1 MHISILEHS
10 KSHIMSLVITH
21 GYLLTGTGSNLYVNN
36 LVRELAKV
44 GKEVNLLCQDFDPMA
59 IDFVNE
65 YYEFNTENTQYI
77 LKGEKAS
84 DFPGKVRVFKP
95 NLNGFLPVYV
105 YDHYEGYTV
114 KEFPDCSDEEVA
126 SYVTQNKNALELVV
140 KDFGVEVVNTNH
152 LVMFPH
158 IATLVKESTGVKH
171 LITVHGSAL
180 NFTVKKD
187 KRFEE
192 FAKSS
197 LIKADE
203 IIVDS
208 LHADDELKE
217 FLDEVNLS
225 ELKQKVEIIPAG
237 VDVTSFSLPTAQP
250 EEMIQEFQD
259 KIALKVSTSSGR
271 TTAQTEGILRQLG
284 SVEEVIAS
292 VNALRESYD
301 YRNVDQDVV
310 AKVETL
316 KDGSHRIMFVGKYL
330 WTKGLH
336 LIIFGIPKVLQQF
349 PKAKFVFVGF
359 GPYREPCEV
368 IINALASN
376 KLDELDEVLNAQNPL
391 FKGEEG
397 NVKLLQ
403 EILVQE
409 KQALSQIISNL
420 SFDIR
425 DNIVFTGIAEHKE
438 LVKLLPAM
446 DALIAPSVFPEAFGM
461 VAIEA
466 MACGVYPVLTYQS
479 AFKEISDEVIEA
491 VQDYPFKINKVFL
504 DENASDNIANNL
516 IEYFTYKASLST
528 DDFKSL
534 QTILRDVVMQNYS
547 WEGIAQKYLKAYGI

>member
-1 MHISILEHS
+1 
-10 KSHIMSLVITH
+10 MSLVITH

-65 YYEFNTENTQYI
+65 YYEFNQENTEYQ
-77 LKGEKAS
+77 LVGEKAS
-84 DFPGKVRVFKP
+84 PFPGKVRVFKP
-95 NLNGFLPVYV
+95 HLNGFLPVYV
-105 YDHYEGYTV
+105 YDHYEGYEV
-114 KEFPDCSDEEVA
+114 KEFPNCTDEEVA

-140 KDFGVEVVNTNH
+140 NDFGVKVVNTNH

-158 IATLVKESTGVKH
+158 IATLVKETTGIKH

-208 LHADDELKE
+208 LHADEELKE
-217 FLDEVNLS
+217 FLDDVNLS

-237 VDVTSFSLPTAQP
+237 VDVTSFSLPSAQP
-250 EEMIQEFQD
+250 ETMIQEFQD
-259 KIALKVSTSSGR
+259 LIALKVPNSKGR
-271 TTAQTEGILRQLG
+271 TTEQTKGVLHHNG
-284 SVEEVIAS
+284 TVEDVITA
-292 VNALRESYD
+292 VNKLREEYD
-301 YRNVDQDVV
+301 YRGVDQDVV
-310 AKVETL
+310 TKVETL
-316 KDGSHRIMFVGKYL
+316 KDGTHRIMFVGKYL

-336 LIIFGIPKVLQQF
+336 LIIFGIPKVLKQLS
-349 PKAKFVFVGF
+349 KAKFVFVGF

-368 IINALASN
+368 VINALAAN
-376 KLDELDEVLNAQNPL
+376 KLNELVAVLDAENPL

-397 NVKLLQ
+397 IVKLLK
-403 EILVQE
+403 EILLKE
-409 KQALSQIISNL
+409 KDTLSSIISEL
-420 SFDIR
+420 EFDIR

-491 VQDYPFKINKVFL
+491 VQNHPFQINKVLL
-504 DENASDNIANNL
+504 DDNASENIAQNL
-516 IEYFTYKASLST
+516 IEYFNYKSQLSAT
-528 DDFKSL
+528 EFTAL
-534 QTILRDVVMQNYS
+534 QNILRDVVMLNYS
-547 WEGIAQKYLKAYGI
+547 WEGICQKYLKVYGV

>member
-1 MHISILEHS
+1 
-10 KSHIMSLVITH
+10 MSLVITH

-65 YYEFNTENTQYI
+65 YYEFNTENTEYK
-77 LKGEKAS
+77 LVGEKS
-84 DFPGKVRVFKP
+84 SSFPGKVRVFKP

-105 YDHYEGYTV
+105 YDHYDGYEV
-114 KEFPDCSDEEVA
+114 KEFPSCTYEEVA

-140 KDFGVEVVNTNH
+140 VDFKVEVVNTNH

-158 IATLVKESTGVKH
+158 IATLVKETTGVRH

-192 FAKSS
+192 FAKNS
-197 LIKADE
+197 LVKADE

-208 LHADDELKE
+208 LHADNELKE
-217 FLDEVNLS
+217 FLDDVDLS
-225 ELKQKVEIIPAG
+225 YLKEKVEIIPAG
-237 VDVTSFSLPTAQP
+237 VDVTSFFLQTAP
-250 EEMIQEFQD
+250 AEEMIQDFQD
-259 KIALKVSTSSGR
+259 KIALKVLTSKGR
-271 TTAQTEGILRQLG
+271 TTEQTEGILNNEASVQEVIN
-284 SVEEVIAS
+284 SVEQ
-292 VNALRESYD
+292 LRADYD

-316 KDGSHRIMFVGKYL
+316 KDGTHRIMFVGKYL

-336 LIIFGIPKVLQQF
+336 LIIFGIPKVLKQF

-368 IINALASN
+368 VVNALAN
-376 KLDELDEVLNAQNPL
+376 NNLDQLEEVLKAQNPL

-403 EILVQE
+403 EILSQE
-409 KQALSQIISNL
+409 KETLTQIIDEL
-420 SFDIR
+420 GFDVR
-425 DNIVFTGIAEHKE
+425 QNILFTGIAEHKE
-438 LVKLLPAM
+438 LVSLLPAM

-479 AFKEISDEVIEA
+479 AFKEIDDEVIEA
-491 VQDYPFKINKVFL
+491 VKYYPFKINKVFL
-504 DENASDNIANNL
+504 DENSSENIAQNL
-516 IEYFTYKASLST
+516 IEYFNFKATLMPT
-528 DDFKSL
+528 EFIGFQKV
-534 QTILRDVVMQNYS
+534 LRSVVMENYS
-547 WEGIAQKYLKAYGI
+547 WEGICQKYLKAYNF

>member
-1 MHISILEHS
+1 
-10 KSHIMSLVITH
+10 MSLVITH

-65 YYEFNTENTQYI
+65 YYEFNTENTEYK
-77 LKGEKAS
+77 LVGEKS
-84 DFPGKVRVFKP
+84 SSFPGKVRVFKP

-105 YDHYEGYTV
+105 YDHYDGYEV
-114 KEFPDCSDEEVA
+114 KEFPSCTYEEVA

-140 KDFGVEVVNTNH
+140 VDFKVEVVNTNH

-158 IATLVKESTGVKH
+158 IATLVKETTGVRH

-192 FAKSS
+192 FAKNS
-197 LIKADE
+197 LVKADE

-208 LHADDELKE
+208 LHADNELKE
-217 FLDEVNLS
+217 FLDDVDLS
-225 ELKQKVEIIPAG
+225 YLKEKVEIIPAG
-237 VDVTSFSLPTAQP
+237 VDVTSFFLPTAP
-250 EEMIQEFQD
+250 AEEMIQDFQD
-259 KIALKVSTSSGR
+259 KIALKVLTSKGR
-271 TTAQTEGILRQLG
+271 TTEQTEGILNNEASVQEVIN
-284 SVEEVIAS
+284 SVEQ
-292 VNALRESYD
+292 LRADYD

-316 KDGSHRIMFVGKYL
+316 KDGTHRIMFVGKYL

-336 LIIFGIPKVLQQF
+336 LIIFGIPKVLKQF

-368 IINALASN
+368 VVNALAN
-376 KLDELDEVLNAQNPL
+376 NNLDQLEEVLKAQNPL

-403 EILVQE
+403 EILSQE
-409 KQALSQIISNL
+409 KETLTQIIDEL
-420 SFDIR
+420 GFDVR
-425 DNIVFTGIAEHKE
+425 QNIVFTGIAEHKE
-438 LVKLLPAM
+438 LVSLLPAM

-479 AFKEISDEVIEA
+479 AFKEIDDEVIEA
-491 VQDYPFKINKVFL
+491 VKYYPFKINKVFL
-504 DENASDNIANNL
+504 DENSSENIAQNL
-516 IEYFTYKASLST
+516 IEYFNFKATLMPT
-528 DDFKSL
+528 EFIGFQKV
-534 QTILRDVVMQNYS
+534 LRSVVMENYS
-547 WEGIAQKYLKAYGI
+547 WEGICQKYLKAYNF

>member
-1 MHISILEHS
+1 
-10 KSHIMSLVITH
+10 MSLVITH

-65 YYEFNTENTQYI
+65 YYEFNTENTEYK
-77 LKGEKAS
+77 LVGEKS
-84 DFPGKVRVFKP
+84 SSFPGKVRVFKP

-105 YDHYEGYTV
+105 YDHYDGYEV
-114 KEFPDCSDEEVA
+114 KEFPSCTYEEVA

-140 KDFGVEVVNTNH
+140 VDFKVEVVNTNH

-158 IATLVKESTGVKH
+158 IATLVKETTGVRH

-192 FAKSS
+192 FAKNS
-197 LIKADE
+197 LVKADE

-208 LHADDELKE
+208 LHADNELKE
-217 FLDEVNLS
+217 FLDEVDLS
-225 ELKQKVEIIPAG
+225 YLKEKVEIIPAG
-237 VDVTSFSLPTAQP
+237 VDVTSFFLPTAP
-250 EEMIQEFQD
+250 AEEMIQDFQD
-259 KIALKVSTSSGR
+259 KIALKVLTSKGR
-271 TTAQTEGILRQLG
+271 TTEQTEGILNNEASVQEVIN
-284 SVEEVIAS
+284 SVEQ
-292 VNALRESYD
+292 LRADYD

-316 KDGSHRIMFVGKYL
+316 KDGTHRIMFVGKYL

-336 LIIFGIPKVLQQF
+336 LIIFGIPKVLKQF

-368 IINALASN
+368 VVNALAN
-376 KLDELDEVLNAQNPL
+376 NNLDQLEEVLKAQNPL

-403 EILVQE
+403 EILSQE
-409 KQALSQIISNL
+409 KETLTQIIDEL
-420 SFDIR
+420 GFDVR
-425 DNIVFTGIAEHKE
+425 QNILFTGIAEHKE
-438 LVKLLPAM
+438 LVSLLPAM

-479 AFKEISDEVIEA
+479 AFKEIDDEVIEA
-491 VQDYPFKINKVFL
+491 VKYYPFKINKVFL
-504 DENASDNIANNL
+504 DENSSENIAQNL
-516 IEYFTYKASLST
+516 IEYFNFKATLMPT
-528 DDFKSL
+528 EFIGFQKV
-534 QTILRDVVMQNYS
+534 LRSVVMENYS
-547 WEGIAQKYLKAYGI
+547 WEGICQKYLKAYNF

>member
-1 MHISILEHS
+1 
-10 KSHIMSLVITH
+10 MSLVVTH

-65 YYEFNTENTQYI
+65 YYEFNPENTEYK
-77 LKGEKAS
+77 LVGEKES
-84 DFPGKVRVFKP
+84 PFPGKVRVFKP

-114 KEFPDCSDEEVA
+114 KEFPDCSDEEVNA
-126 SYVTQNKNALELVV
+126 YVTQNKNALELVV

-158 IATLVKESTGVKH
+158 IATLVKDSTGVKH

-208 LHADDELKE
+208 LHADEELKE
-217 FLDEVNLS
+217 FLDDVNLS
-225 ELKQKVEIIPAG
+225 ELKEKVEIIPAG
-237 VDVTSFSLPTAQP
+237 VDVTSFSLPTASP
-250 EEMIQEFQD
+250 EAMIQEFQD
-259 KIALKVSTSSGR
+259 KIALKVPTSKGR
-271 TTAQTEGILRQLG
+271 EAYQTEGILNDPSNIEQ
-284 SVEEVIAS
+284 VIAS
-292 VNALRESYD
+292 VEKLREQYD

-310 AKVETL
+310 TKVETL

-336 LIIFGIPKVLQQF
+336 LIIFGIPKVLKQF

-368 IINALASN
+368 IINALAN
-376 KLDELDEVLNAQNPL
+376 NRLDDLASVLAANNPL

-397 NVKLLQ
+397 NVKLLE
-403 EILVQE
+403 EILLKE
-409 KQALSQIISNL
+409 KATLSAIISEL

-491 VQDYPFKINKVFL
+491 VKDHPFNINKVFL
-504 DENASDNIANNL
+504 DENASDNVAQNL
-516 IEYFTYKASLST
+516 IEYFKYKAGLNNT
-528 DDFKSL
+528 DFTAL
-534 QTILRDVVMQNYS
+534 QNILRDVVMQNYS
-547 WEGIAQKYLKAYGI
+547 WEGIAQKYLRAYGI

>member
-1 MHISILEHS
+1 
-10 KSHIMSLVITH
+10 MSLVITH

-65 YYEFNTENTQYI
+65 YYEFNEDNTEYQ
-77 LKGEKAS
+77 LVGEKAS
-84 DFPGKVRVFKP
+84 PFPGKVRVFKP

-105 YDHYEGYTV
+105 YDHYEGYEV
-114 KEFPDCSDEEVA
+114 KEFPNCSDEEVA

-140 KDFGVEVVNTNH
+140 NDFDVKVVNTNH

-158 IATLVKESTGVKH
+158 IATLVKETTGVKH

-187 KRFEE
+187 KRFKE

-208 LHADDELKE
+208 LHADEELKE
-217 FLDEVNLS
+217 FLDDVNLS
-225 ELKQKVEIIPAG
+225 DLKQKVEIIPAG
-237 VDVTSFSLPTAQP
+237 VDVTSFSLPSAQP
-250 EEMIQEFQD
+250 ETMIQEFQD
-259 KIALKVSTSSGR
+259 LIALKVPSSKGR
-271 TTAQTEGILRQLG
+271 TTEQTSGVLDHTG
-284 SVEEVIAS
+284 KVEEVIQY
-292 VNALRESYD
+292 VNQLRAEYD
-301 YRNVDQDVV
+301 YRGVDQDVV
-310 AKVETL
+310 TKVETL
-316 KDGSHRIMFVGKYL
+316 KDGTHRIMFVGKYL

-336 LIIFGIPKVLQQF
+336 LIIFGIPKVLEKF

-368 IINALASN
+368 VINALATN
-376 KLDELDEVLNAQNPL
+376 KLDDLVAVLDAEDPL

-397 NVKLLQ
+397 NVKLLR
-403 EILVQE
+403 EHLVKE
-409 KQALSQIISNL
+409 KDTLSNIINNL
-420 SFDIR
+420 EVDIR
-425 DNIVFTGIAEHKE
+425 KNIVFTGIAEHKE

-446 DALIAPSVFPEAFGM
+446 DALVAPSVFPEAFGM

-491 VQDYPFKINKVFL
+491 IKDHPFQINKVFL
-504 DENASDNIANNL
+504 DDNASNNIAENL
-516 IEYFTYKASLST
+516 IEYFNYKSELNGA
-528 DDFKSL
+528 DFKSFQNL
-534 QTILRDVVMQNYS
+534 LRDVVMKNYS
-547 WEGIAQKYLKAYGI
+547 WEGICQKYLKVYGV

>member
-1 MHISILEHS
+1 
-10 KSHIMSLVITH
+10 MSLVITH

-65 YYEFNTENTQYI
+65 YYEFNTENTEYK
-77 LKGEKAS
+77 LVGEKS
-84 DFPGKVRVFKP
+84 SSFPGKVRVFKP

-105 YDHYEGYTV
+105 YDHYDGYEV
-114 KEFPDCSDEEVA
+114 KEFPSCTYEEVA

-140 KDFGVEVVNTNH
+140 VDFKVEVVNTNH

-158 IATLVKESTGVKH
+158 IATLVKETTGVRH

-192 FAKSS
+192 FAKNS
-197 LIKADE
+197 LVKADE

-208 LHADDELKE
+208 LHADNELKE
-217 FLDEVNLS
+217 FLDDVDLS
-225 ELKQKVEIIPAG
+225 YLKEKVEIIPAG
-237 VDVTSFSLPTAQP
+237 VDVTSFFLPTAP
-250 EEMIQEFQD
+250 AEEMIQDFQD
-259 KIALKVSTSSGR
+259 KIALKVLTSKGR
-271 TTAQTEGILRQLG
+271 TTEQTEGILNNEASVQEVIN
-284 SVEEVIAS
+284 SVEQ
-292 VNALRESYD
+292 LRADYD

-316 KDGSHRIMFVGKYL
+316 KDGTHRIMFVGKYL

-336 LIIFGIPKVLQQF
+336 LIIFGIPKVLKQF

-368 IINALASN
+368 VVNALAN
-376 KLDELDEVLNAQNPL
+376 NNLDQLEEVLKAQNPL

-403 EILVQE
+403 EILSQE
-409 KQALSQIISNL
+409 KETLTQIIDEL
-420 SFDIR
+420 GFDVR
-425 DNIVFTGIAEHKE
+425 QNILFTGIAEHKE
-438 LVKLLPAM
+438 LVSLLPAM

-479 AFKEISDEVIEA
+479 AFKEIDDEVIEA
-491 VQDYPFKINKVFL
+491 VKYYPFKINKVFL
-504 DENASDNIANNL
+504 DENSSENIAQNL
-516 IEYFTYKASLST
+516 IEYFNFKATLMPT
-528 DDFKSL
+528 EFIGFQKV
-534 QTILRDVVMQNYS
+534 LRSVVMENYS
-547 WEGIAQKYLKAYGI
+547 WEGICQKYLKAYNF

>member
-1 MHISILEHS
+1 
-10 KSHIMSLVITH
+10 MSLVITH

-65 YYEFNTENTQYI
+65 YYEFNTENTEYK
-77 LKGEKAS
+77 LVGEKS
-84 DFPGKVRVFKP
+84 SSFPGKVRVFKP

-105 YDHYEGYTV
+105 YDHYDGYEV
-114 KEFPDCSDEEVA
+114 KEFPSCTYEEVA

-140 KDFGVEVVNTNH
+140 VDFKVEVVNTNH

-158 IATLVKESTGVKH
+158 IATLVKETTGVRH

-192 FAKSS
+192 FAKNS
-197 LIKADE
+197 LVKADE

-208 LHADDELKE
+208 LHADNELKE
-217 FLDEVNLS
+217 FLDEVDLS
-225 ELKQKVEIIPAG
+225 YLKEKVEIIPAG
-237 VDVTSFSLPTAQP
+237 VDVTSFFLPTAP
-250 EEMIQEFQD
+250 AEEMIQDFQD
-259 KIALKVSTSSGR
+259 KIALKVLTSKGR
-271 TTAQTEGILRQLG
+271 TTEQTEGILNNEASVQEVIN
-284 SVEEVIAS
+284 SVEQ
-292 VNALRESYD
+292 LRADYD

-316 KDGSHRIMFVGKYL
+316 KDGTHRIMFVGKYL

-336 LIIFGIPKVLQQF
+336 LIIFGIPKVLKQF

-368 IINALASN
+368 VVNALAN
-376 KLDELDEVLNAQNPL
+376 NNLDQLEEVLKAQNPL

-403 EILVQE
+403 EILSQE
-409 KQALSQIISNL
+409 KETLTQIIDEL
-420 SFDIR
+420 GFDVR
-425 DNIVFTGIAEHKE
+425 QNIVFTGIAEHKE
-438 LVKLLPAM
+438 LVSLLPAM

-479 AFKEISDEVIEA
+479 AFKEIDDEVIEA
-491 VQDYPFKINKVFL
+491 VKYYPFKINKVFL
-504 DENASDNIANNL
+504 DENSSENIAQNL
-516 IEYFTYKASLST
+516 IEYFNFKATLMPT
-528 DDFKSL
+528 EFIGFQKV
-534 QTILRDVVMQNYS
+534 LRSVVMENYS
-547 WEGIAQKYLKAYGI
+547 WEGICQKYLKAYNF

>member
-1 MHISILEHS
+1 MNLKNQS
-10 KSHIMSLVITH
+10 MSLVVTH

-44 GKEVNLLCQDFDPMA
+44 GREVNLLCQDFDPMA

-65 YYEFNTENTQYI
+65 FYEFNSENTEYK
-77 LKGEKAS
+77 LMGEKDS
-84 DFPGKVRVFKP
+84 PFPGKVRVFKP

-105 YDHYEGYTV
+105 YDHYEGYSV
-114 KEFPDCSDEEVA
+114 KEFPNCSDAEVE
-126 SYVTQNKNALELVV
+126 SYVMQNKNALELVV
-140 KDFGVEVVNTNH
+140 KDFGVKVVNTNH
-152 LVMFPH
+152 LVMFPY
-158 IATLVKESTGVKH
+158 IATLVKETTGVKH

-208 LHADDELKE
+208 LHADEELKE
-217 FLDEVNLS
+217 FLDDVHLS
-225 ELKQKVEIIPAG
+225 ELKEKVEIIPAG
-237 VDVTSFSLPTAQP
+237 VDVTSFSLPTASPAAMVQD
-250 EEMIQEFQD
+250 FQD
-259 KIALKVSTSSGR
+259 KIALKVPSSAGR
-271 TTAQTEGILRQLG
+271 TTSQTEGILRQEG
-284 SVEEVIAS
+284 TVEEVIAS
-292 VNALRESYD
+292 VEALRESYD

-336 LIIFGIPKVLQQF
+336 LIIFGIPKVLKQF

-368 IINALASN
+368 VINALASN
-376 KLDELDEVLNAQNPL
+376 NLDQLETVLKAKNPL

-397 NVKLLQ
+397 NVKLMQ
-403 EILVQE
+403 EILVKE
-409 KQALSQIISNL
+409 RETLSGIISEL
-420 SFDIR
+420 PFDIR

-438 LVKLLPAM
+438 LVSLLPAM

-491 VQDYPFKINKVFL
+491 VKDYSFQINKVFL
-504 DENASDNIANNL
+504 DENASDNVAQNL
-516 IEYFTYKASLST
+516 IEYFNYKTQLNNS
-528 DDFKSL
+528 DFTAL
-534 QTILRDVVMQNYS
+534 QNVLRDVVMKNYS
-547 WEGIAQKYLKAYGI
+547 WEGICQKYIKAYDGTLIKD

>member
-1 MHISILEHS
+1 
-10 KSHIMSLVITH
+10 MSLVITH

-36 LVRELAKV
+36 LVRECVKE

-65 YYEFNTENTQYI
+65 YYEFNEDNTEYK
-77 LKGEKAS
+77 LVGEKES
-84 DFPGKVRVFKP
+84 PFPGKVRVFKP

-105 YDHYEGYTV
+105 YDHYEGYEV
-114 KEFPDCSDEEVA
+114 KEFPDCTDEEVDR
-126 SYVTQNKNALELVV
+126 YVTQNKNALELVV
-140 KDFGVEVVNTNH
+140 NNFGVKVVNTNH
-152 LVMFPH
+152 LVLFPH
-158 IATLVKESTGVKH
+158 IATLVKETTGVKH

-197 LIKADE
+197 LLKADE

-217 FLDEVNLS
+217 FLDDVNLS
-225 ELKQKVEIIPAG
+225 QLKEKVEIIPAG
-237 VDVTSFSLPTAQP
+237 VDVTSFFLPTAP
-250 EEMIQEFQD
+250 AEEMIQEFQD
-259 KIALKVSTSSGR
+259 KIALKVPTSQGR
-271 TTAQTEGILRQLG
+271 TTTQTEGILHQAG
-284 SVEEVIAS
+284 TVEEVVAS
-292 VNALRESYD
+292 VDALRASYD
-301 YRNVDQDVV
+301 YRTVDQDVV

-336 LIIFGIPKVLQQF
+336 LIIFGIPKVLKQF

-376 KLDELDEVLNAQNPL
+376 KLDQLADVLDAKNPL

-403 EILVQE
+403 EILLKE
-409 KQALSQIISNL
+409 KDTLSELVSSL
-420 SFDIR
+420 GFDIR
-425 DNIVFTGIAEHKE
+425 ENIVFTGIAEHKE

-491 VQDYPFKINKVFL
+491 VEEHPFQINKVFL
-504 DENASDNIANNL
+504 DENASDNVAQNL
-516 IEYFTYKASLST
+516 IEFFNYKAGLNQANFT
-528 DDFKSL
+528 GL
-534 QTILRDVVMQNYS
+534 QNVLRDVVMQNYS
-547 WEGIAQKYLKAYGI
+547 WEGICQKYLRVYGI

>member
-1 MHISILEHS
+1 
-10 KSHIMSLVITH
+10 MSLVITH

-44 GKEVNLLCQDFDPMA
+44 GKEVNLLVQDGDPMA

-65 YYEFNTENTQYI
+65 YYEFNPANTEYT
-77 LKGEKAS
+77 LVGEKPS
-84 DFPGKVRVFKP
+84 VFPGKVRVFKP

-105 YDHYEGYTV
+105 YDHYDGYEV
-114 KEFPDCSDEEVA
+114 KEFQNCSDQEVEN
-126 SYVTQNKNALELVV
+126 YVTQNKNALELVV
-140 KDFGVEVVNTNH
+140 KDFNVEVVNTNH

-158 IATLVKESTGVKH
+158 IATLVKETTGVKH

-217 FLDEVNLS
+217 FLDDVNLS
-225 ELKQKVEIIPAG
+225 ELKEKVEIIPAG
-237 VDVTSFSLPTAQP
+237 VDVTSFSLPTASP
-250 EEMIQEFQD
+250 EEMIQDFQD
-259 KIALKVSTSSGR
+259 KIALKVPTSKGR
-271 TTAQTEGILRQLG
+271 TAVQTADVLNDSN
-284 SVEEVIAS
+284 SVEQVIDA
-292 VNALRESYD
+292 VNVLRENYD

-336 LIIFGIPKVLQQF
+336 LIIFGIPKVLKQF

-368 IINALASN
+368 IINALAGN
-376 KLDELDEVLNAQNPL
+376 KLDELAAVLSDKNPF

-397 NVKLLQ
+397 NVKLLE
-403 EILVQE
+403 EILLKE
-409 KQALSQIISNL
+409 KETLSSIITEL
-420 SFDIR
+420 GFDIR
-425 DNIVFTGIAEHKE
+425 NNIVFTGIAEHKE
-438 LVKLLPAM
+438 LVSLLPAM

-491 VQDYPFKINKVFL
+491 VEEHDFQINKVYL
-504 DENASDNIANNL
+504 DENASDNIAQNL
-516 IEYFTYKASLST
+516 VEYFNYKSNL
-528 DDFKSL
+528 DPQNFNKL
-534 QTILRDVVMQNYS
+534 QNTLRDVVMQNYS
-547 WEGIAQKYLKAYGI
+547 WEGIAQKYLKVYGI

>member
-1 MHISILEHS
+1 
-10 KSHIMSLVITH
+10 MSLVITH

-65 YYEFNTENTQYI
+65 YYEFNTENTEYK
-77 LKGEKAS
+77 LVGEKS
-84 DFPGKVRVFKP
+84 SSFPGKVRVFKP

-105 YDHYEGYTV
+105 YDHYDGYEV
-114 KEFPDCSDEEVA
+114 KEFPSCTYEEVA

-140 KDFGVEVVNTNH
+140 VDFKVEVVNTNH

-158 IATLVKESTGVKH
+158 IATLVKETTGVRH

-192 FAKSS
+192 FVKNS
-197 LIKADE
+197 LVKADE

-208 LHADDELKE
+208 LHADNELKE
-217 FLDEVNLS
+217 FLDEVDLS
-225 ELKQKVEIIPAG
+225 YLKEKVEIIPAG
-237 VDVTSFSLPTAQP
+237 VDVTSFFLPTAP
-250 EEMIQEFQD
+250 AEEMIQDFQD
-259 KIALKVSTSSGR
+259 KIALKVLTSKGR
-271 TTAQTEGILRQLG
+271 TTEQTEGILNNEASVQEVIN
-284 SVEEVIAS
+284 SVEQ
-292 VNALRESYD
+292 LRADYD

-316 KDGSHRIMFVGKYL
+316 KDGTHRIMFVGKYL

-336 LIIFGIPKVLQQF
+336 LIIFGIPKVLKQF

-368 IINALASN
+368 VVNALAN
-376 KLDELDEVLNAQNPL
+376 NNLDQLEEVLKAQNPL

-403 EILVQE
+403 EILSQE
-409 KQALSQIISNL
+409 KETLTQIIDEL
-420 SFDIR
+420 GFDVR
-425 DNIVFTGIAEHKE
+425 QNIVFTGIAEHKE
-438 LVKLLPAM
+438 LVSLLPAM

-479 AFKEISDEVIEA
+479 AFKEIDDEVIEA
-491 VQDYPFKINKVFL
+491 VKYYPFKINKVFL
-504 DENASDNIANNL
+504 DENSSENIAQNL
-516 IEYFTYKASLST
+516 IEYFNFKATLMPT
-528 DDFKSL
+528 EFIGFQKV
-534 QTILRDVVMQNYS
+534 LRSVVMENYS
-547 WEGIAQKYLKAYGI
+547 WEGICQKYLKAYNF

>member
-1 MHISILEHS
+1 
-10 KSHIMSLVITH
+10 MSLVVTH

-44 GKEVNLLCQDFDPMA
+44 GREVNLLCQDFDPMA

-65 YYEFNTENTQYI
+65 FYEFNSENTEYK
-77 LKGEKAS
+77 LMGEKDS
-84 DFPGKVRVFKP
+84 PFPGKVRVFKP

-105 YDHYEGYTV
+105 YDHYEGYSV
-114 KEFPDCSDEEVA
+114 KEFPNCSDAEVE
-126 SYVTQNKNALELVV
+126 SYVMQNKNALELVV
-140 KDFGVEVVNTNH
+140 KDFGVKVVNTNH
-152 LVMFPH
+152 LVMFPY
-158 IATLVKESTGVKH
+158 IATLVKETTGVKH

-208 LHADDELKE
+208 LHADEELKE
-217 FLDEVNLS
+217 FLDDVHLS
-225 ELKQKVEIIPAG
+225 ELKEKVEIIPAG
-237 VDVTSFSLPTAQP
+237 VDVTSFSLPTASPAAMVQD
-250 EEMIQEFQD
+250 FQD
-259 KIALKVSTSSGR
+259 KIALKVPSSAGR
-271 TTAQTEGILRQLG
+271 TTSQTEGILRQEG
-284 SVEEVIAS
+284 TVEEVIAS
-292 VNALRESYD
+292 VEALRESYD

-336 LIIFGIPKVLQQF
+336 LIIFGIPKVLKQF

-368 IINALASN
+368 VINALASN
-376 KLDELDEVLNAQNPL
+376 NLDQLETVLKAKNPL

-397 NVKLLQ
+397 NVKLMQ
-403 EILVQE
+403 EILVKE
-409 KQALSQIISNL
+409 RETLSGIISEL
-420 SFDIR
+420 PFDIR

-438 LVKLLPAM
+438 LVSLLPAM

-491 VQDYPFKINKVFL
+491 VKDYSFQINKVFL
-504 DENASDNIANNL
+504 DENASDNVAQNL
-516 IEYFTYKASLST
+516 IEYFNYKTQLNNS
-528 DDFKSL
+528 DFTAL
-534 QTILRDVVMQNYS
+534 QNVLRDVVMKNYS
-547 WEGIAQKYLKAYGI
+547 WEGICQKYIKAYDGTLIKD

>member
-1 MHISILEHS
+1 
-10 KSHIMSLVITH
+10 MSLVITH

-65 YYEFNTENTQYI
+65 YYEFNESNSEYK
-77 LKGEKAS
+77 LVGEKPS
-84 DFPGKVRVFKP
+84 EFPGKVRVFKP

-105 YDHYEGYTV
+105 YDHYEGYEV
-114 KEFPDCSDEEVA
+114 KEFPDCTNEEVDR
-126 SYVTQNKNALELVV
+126 YVTQNKNALELVV
-140 KDFGVEVVNTNH
+140 KDFDVEVVNTNH

-158 IATLVKESTGVKH
+158 IATLVKETTGIKH
-171 LITVHGSAL
+171 LITIHGSAL

-187 KRFEE
+187 KRFED
-192 FAKSS
+192 FAKTS
-197 LIKADE
+197 LLKADE

-208 LHADDELKE
+208 LHADVELKE
-217 FLDEVNLS
+217 FLDDVELS
-225 ELKQKVEIIPAG
+225 QLKEKVQIIPAG
-237 VDVTSFSLPTAQP
+237 VDVTSFSLPTASPQ
-250 EEMIQEFQD
+250 EMIQDFQE
-259 KIALKVSTSSGR
+259 KINLKVPSSKGR
-271 TTAQTEGILRQLG
+271 TSHQTDAILKDERSIQ
-284 SVEEVIAS
+284 EVINS
-292 VNALRESYD
+292 VSELRENYD
-301 YRNVDQDVV
+301 YRNVDQDVI

-336 LIIFGIPKVLQQF
+336 LILFGIPKVLKQF
-349 PKAKFVFVGF
+349 PDAKFVFVGF

-368 IINALASN
+368 IINALASH
-376 KLDELDEVLNAQNPL
+376 KLDELSEELKNLNPL

-397 NVKLLQ
+397 NVKLLK
-403 EILVQE
+403 EILDKE
-409 KQALSQIISNL
+409 KQSLSTIIKEL
-420 SFDIR
+420 DFDIR
-425 DNIVFTGIAEHKE
+425 DNIVFTGISEHKE

-491 VQDYPFKINKVFL
+491 LDDQNFNINKVYL
-504 DENASDNIANNL
+504 DKNASENIAKNL
-516 IEYFTYKASLST
+516 IEYFNYKEQIDSDEFSKLQST
-528 DDFKSL
+528 
-534 QTILRDVVMQNYS
+534 LRDVVMQNYS
-547 WEGIAQKYLKAYGI
+547 WEGIAQKYLLAYGI

>member
-1 MHISILEHS
+1 
-10 KSHIMSLVITH
+10 MSLVVTH

-44 GKEVNLLCQDFDPMA
+44 GREVNLLCQDFDPMA

-65 YYEFNTENTQYI
+65 FYEFNSENTEYK
-77 LKGEKAS
+77 LMGEKDS
-84 DFPGKVRVFKP
+84 PFPGKVRVFKP

-105 YDHYEGYTV
+105 YDHYEGYSV
-114 KEFPDCSDEEVA
+114 KEFPNCSDAEVE
-126 SYVTQNKNALELVV
+126 SYVMQNKNALELVV
-140 KDFGVEVVNTNH
+140 KDFGVKVVNTNH
-152 LVMFPH
+152 LVMFPY
-158 IATLVKESTGVKH
+158 IATLVKETTGVKH

-208 LHADDELKE
+208 LHADEELKE
-217 FLDEVNLS
+217 FLDDVHLS
-225 ELKQKVEIIPAG
+225 ELKEKVEIIPAG
-237 VDVTSFSLPTAQP
+237 VDVTSFSLPTASPAAMVQD
-250 EEMIQEFQD
+250 FQD
-259 KIALKVSTSSGR
+259 KIALKVPSSAGR
-271 TTAQTEGILRQLG
+271 TTSQTEGILRQEG
-284 SVEEVIAS
+284 TVEEVIAS
-292 VNALRESYD
+292 VEALRESYD

-336 LIIFGIPKVLQQF
+336 LIIFGIPKVLKQF

-368 IINALASN
+368 VINALASN
-376 KLDELDEVLNAQNPL
+376 NLDQLETVLKAKNPL

-397 NVKLLQ
+397 NVKLMQ
-403 EILVQE
+403 EILVKE
-409 KQALSQIISNL
+409 RETLSGIISEL
-420 SFDIR
+420 PFDIR

-438 LVKLLPAM
+438 LVSLLPAM

-466 MACGVYPVLTYQS
+466 MACGVYPVLTYKS

-491 VQDYPFKINKVFL
+491 VKDYSFQINKVFL
-504 DENASDNIANNL
+504 DENASDNVAQNL
-516 IEYFTYKASLST
+516 IEYFNYKTQLNNS
-528 DDFKSL
+528 DFTAL
-534 QTILRDVVMQNYS
+534 QNVLRDVVMKNYS
-547 WEGIAQKYLKAYGI
+547 WEGICQKYIKAYDGTLIKD

>member
-1 MHISILEHS
+1 
-10 KSHIMSLVITH
+10 MSLVVTH

-65 YYEFNTENTQYI
+65 YYEFNTENTEYK
-77 LKGEKAS
+77 LVGEKDS
-84 DFPGKVRVFKP
+84 PFPGKVRVFKP

-114 KEFPDCSDEEVA
+114 KEFPDCSDAEVDA
-126 SYVTQNKNALELVV
+126 YVTQNKNALELVV

-187 KRFEE
+187 KRFED

-208 LHADDELKE
+208 LHADEELKE
-217 FLDEVNLS
+217 FLDDVNLS
-225 ELKQKVEIIPAG
+225 ELKEKVEIIPAG
-237 VDVTSFSLPTAQP
+237 VDVTSFSLPTASP
-250 EEMIQEFQD
+250 EAMIQEFQD
-259 KIALKVSTSSGR
+259 KIALKVPASKGR
-271 TTAQTEGILRQLG
+271 EAYQTEGILNDPSNIEQ
-284 SVEEVIAS
+284 VIAS
-292 VNALRESYD
+292 VEKLREQYD
-301 YRNVDQDVV
+301 YRNVDQDVIT
-310 AKVETL
+310 KVETL

-336 LIIFGIPKVLQQF
+336 LIIFGIPKVLKQF

-368 IINALASN
+368 IINALAN
-376 KLDELDEVLNAQNPL
+376 NRLDDLAAVLTAKNPL

-397 NVKLLQ
+397 NVKLLE
-403 EILVQE
+403 EILLKE
-409 KQALSQIISNL
+409 KEALSKIISEL

-491 VQDYPFKINKVFL
+491 VKDHPFNINKVFL
-504 DENASDNIANNL
+504 DENASNNVAQNL
-516 IEYFTYKASLST
+516 IEYFNYKAGLNNT
-528 DDFKSL
+528 DFTAL
-534 QTILRDVVMQNYS
+534 QNILRDVVMQNYS
-547 WEGIAQKYLKAYGI
+547 WEGICQKYLKAYGI

>member
-1 MHISILEHS
+1 
-10 KSHIMSLVITH
+10 MSLVITH

-65 YYEFNTENTQYI
+65 YYEFNTENTEYK
-77 LKGEKAS
+77 LVGEKS
-84 DFPGKVRVFKP
+84 SSFPGKVRVFKP

-105 YDHYEGYTV
+105 YDHYDGYEV
-114 KEFPDCSDEEVA
+114 KEFPSCTYEEVA

-140 KDFGVEVVNTNH
+140 VDFKVEVVNTNH

-158 IATLVKESTGVKH
+158 IATLVKETTGVRH

-192 FAKSS
+192 FAKNS
-197 LIKADE
+197 LVKADE

-208 LHADDELKE
+208 LHADNELKE
-217 FLDEVNLS
+217 FLDDVDLPY
-225 ELKQKVEIIPAG
+225 LKEKVEIIPAG
-237 VDVTSFSLPTAQP
+237 VDVTSFFLPTAP
-250 EEMIQEFQD
+250 AEEMIQDFQD
-259 KIALKVSTSSGR
+259 KIALKVLTSKGR
-271 TTAQTEGILRQLG
+271 TTEQTEGILNNEASVQEVIN
-284 SVEEVIAS
+284 SVEQ
-292 VNALRESYD
+292 LRADYD

-316 KDGSHRIMFVGKYL
+316 KDGTHRIMFVGKYL

-336 LIIFGIPKVLQQF
+336 LIIFGIPKVLKQF

-368 IINALASN
+368 VVNALAN
-376 KLDELDEVLNAQNPL
+376 NNLDQLEEVLKAQNPL
-391 FKGEEG
+391 FNGEEG

-403 EILVQE
+403 EILSQE
-409 KQALSQIISNL
+409 KETLTQIIDEL
-420 SFDIR
+420 GFDVR
-425 DNIVFTGIAEHKE
+425 QNIVFTGIAEHKE
-438 LVKLLPAM
+438 LVSLLPAM

-479 AFKEISDEVIEA
+479 AFKEIDDEVIEA
-491 VQDYPFKINKVFL
+491 VKYYPFKINKVFL
-504 DENASDNIANNL
+504 DENSSENIAQNL
-516 IEYFTYKASLST
+516 IEYFNFKATLMPT
-528 DDFKSL
+528 EFIGFQKV
-534 QTILRDVVMQNYS
+534 LRSVVMENYS
-547 WEGIAQKYLKAYGI
+547 WEGICQKYLKAYNF